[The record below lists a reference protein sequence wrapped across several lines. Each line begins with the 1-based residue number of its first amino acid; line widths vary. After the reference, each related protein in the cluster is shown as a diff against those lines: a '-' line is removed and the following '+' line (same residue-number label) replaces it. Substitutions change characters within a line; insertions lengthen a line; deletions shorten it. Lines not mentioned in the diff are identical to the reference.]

1 MFNRNKTPTEI
12 LPGSVFECSHRS
24 FNSVEVAEVL
34 FVSDDNS
41 GIPHVR
47 FQYSYRYSNRED
59 EQGVRVLA
67 LKAFARRFHP
77 VEAAA

>member
-1 MFNRNKTPTEI
+1 
-12 LPGSVFECSHRS
+12 VFECCHRS

-34 FVSDDNS
+34 FVGDDGS

-67 LKAFARRFHP
+67 LKAFTRRFRP